1 MRKYLKNMIPKR
13 NKRNK
18 YGNTKIV
25 SENGDKW
32 DSKREMKRWLVLK
45 DAEQSGL
52 ITDLRR
58 QVRFELIPAI
68 KRTEIVQLKT
78 KTKEVEKTEQQAITY
93 TADFVY
99 TKDGK
104 TVVEDIK
111 PSPNTVPKEFMLKAK
126 LFFWKY
132 GFKIRL
138 VYKASEEV

>member
-1 MRKYLKNMIPKR
+1 MIPKR

-68 KRTEIVQLKT
+68 KRKEIVQLKT

-111 PSPNTVPKEFMLKAK
+111 PSPKTVPKEFMLKAK

-138 VYKASEEV
+138 VYKATEEV

>member
-1 MRKYLKNMIPKR
+1 MIPKR

-45 DAEQSGL
+45 DAERSGL

-68 KRTEIVQLKT
+68 KRKGIVQLKT

>member
-1 MRKYLKNMIPKR
+1 MIPKR

-32 DSKREMKRWLVLK
+32 DSKREMKRWLFLK

-68 KRTEIVQLKT
+68 KRKEIVQLKT

>member
-1 MRKYLKNMIPKR
+1 
-13 NKRNK
+13 
-18 YGNTKIV
+18 
-25 SENGDKW
+25 
-32 DSKREMKRWLVLK
+32 MKRWLVLK
-45 DAEQSGL
+45 DAEQAGL

-68 KRTEIVQLKT
+68 KRTETVQLKT
-78 KTKEVEKTEQQAITY
+78 KTKEIEKTEQLAITY

-99 TKDGK
+99 IKDGK

-111 PSPNTVPKEFMLKAK
+111 PSPKMVPKEFMLKAK

-138 VYKASEEV
+138 VYKATEEV

>member
-1 MRKYLKNMIPKR
+1 MIPKR

-45 DAEQSGL
+45 DAEKSGL

>member
-1 MRKYLKNMIPKR
+1 MDMIPKR

-68 KRTEIVQLKT
+68 KRKEIVQLKT

-138 VYKASEEV
+138 VYKATEEV

>member
-1 MRKYLKNMIPKR
+1 MIPKR

-68 KRTEIVQLKT
+68 KRKEIVQLKT

>member
-1 MRKYLKNMIPKR
+1 MIPKK

-45 DAEQSGL
+45 DAERSGL

-111 PSPNTVPKEFMLKAK
+111 PSPNMVPKEFMLKAK

-138 VYKASEEV
+138 VYKATEEV

>member
-1 MRKYLKNMIPKR
+1 MIPKR

-32 DSKREMKRWLVLK
+32 ESKKEMKRWLVLK
-45 DAEQSGL
+45 DAEQAGL

-68 KRTEIVQLKT
+68 KRTETVQLKT
-78 KTKEVEKTEQQAITY
+78 KTKEVEKTEQLAITY

-111 PSPNTVPKEFMLKAK
+111 PSPKMVPKEFMLKAK

-138 VYKASEEV
+138 VYKATEEV

>member
-1 MRKYLKNMIPKR
+1 MIPKR

-32 DSKREMKRWLVLK
+32 DSKKEMKRWLV
-45 DAEQSGL
+45 
-52 ITDLRR
+52 
-58 QVRFELIPAI
+58 
-68 KRTEIVQLKT
+68 LKT
-78 KTKEVEKTEQQAITY
+78 KTKEVEKTEQLAITY

-111 PSPNTVPKEFMLKAK
+111 PSPKMVPKEFMLKAK

-138 VYKASEEV
+138 VYKATEEV